1 MYLLLAFFMDFIK
14 TKKITF
20 SIFSILVLA
29 LLFSLAKTIM
39 NYPKINSIELG
50 KINGVAETETQP
62 QNYNDD
68 VVDDATFEYELIGYR
83 VDTMGA
89 NSSVVVKK
97 NNEEYVVQVG
107 DLLENKYKL
116 LSVSEKQVIFDYSGR
131 IFELENLVG
140 K

>member
-1 MYLLLAFFMDFIK
+1 MDFIK

-20 SIFSILVLA
+20 SIFSIMVLA

-50 KINGVAETETQP
+50 KINGVVETETQP

>member
-1 MYLLLAFFMDFIK
+1 MDFVK

-20 SIFSILVLA
+20 SIFSILVLV

-39 NYPKINSIELG
+39 NYPKIDPIELG
-50 KINGVAETETQP
+50 KINGTVETETQP
-62 QNYNDD
+62 QNNNDNL
-68 VVDDATFEYELIGYR
+68 VNDAIFDYELIGYR
-83 VDTMGA
+83 VDTMGT

-97 NNEEYVVQVG
+97 NNEEHVVQVG

-116 LSVSEKQVIFDYSGR
+116 LSVSKKEVIFSYSGK
-131 IFELENLVG
+131 IYELENLVG

>member
-1 MYLLLAFFMDFIK
+1 MDFIK

>member
-1 MYLLLAFFMDFIK
+1 MDFVK

-29 LLFSLAKTIM
+29 LLFSLVKTIM

>member
-1 MYLLLAFFMDFIK
+1 MDLIK

-20 SIFSILVLA
+20 SIFSILAIA
-29 LLFSLAKTIM
+29 LLFGLAKTIV
-39 NYPKINSIELG
+39 NYPKISKIELG
-50 KINGVAETETQP
+50 NINGTLETETQL
-62 QNYNDD
+62 QNYNDEL
-68 VVDDATFEYELIGYR
+68 VNDATFGYELIGYR
-83 VDTMGA
+83 EDTVGD

-116 LSVSEKQVIFDYSGR
+116 LSVSKKKVIFSYSGK
-131 IFELENLVG
+131 IYELENLVG

>member
-1 MYLLLAFFMDFIK
+1 MDFVK

-20 SIFSILVLA
+20 SIFSIMVLA

>member
-1 MYLLLAFFMDFIK
+1 MDIIK

-20 SIFSILVLA
+20 AIFSILSIA
-29 LLFSLAKTIM
+29 LLFGLAKTIV
-39 NYPKINSIELG
+39 NYPKISKIELG
-50 KINGVAETETQP
+50 NINGTLETETQP

-68 VVDDATFEYELIGYR
+68 LVNDATFDYELIGYR
-83 VDTMGA
+83 DDTVGD

-97 NNEEYVVQVG
+97 NNEEFVVQVG

-116 LSVSEKQVIFDYSGR
+116 LSVTEKKVIFAYSGN
-131 IFELENLVG
+131 IFEVETMVG

>member
-1 MYLLLAFFMDFIK
+1 MDFIK

-29 LLFSLAKTIM
+29 LLFSLVKTIM

>member
-1 MYLLLAFFMDFIK
+1 MDFIK

-29 LLFSLAKTIM
+29 LLFSLVKIIM

>member
-1 MYLLLAFFMDFIK
+1 MDFVK

>member
-1 MYLLLAFFMDFIK
+1 MDFIK

-20 SIFSILVLA
+20 SIFSILVLV

>member
-1 MYLLLAFFMDFIK
+1 MDFIK

-20 SIFSILVLA
+20 LIFSILVLV

-62 QNYNDD
+62 QNYNDV

>member
-1 MYLLLAFFMDFIK
+1 MDIIK

-20 SIFSILVLA
+20 AIFSILSIA
-29 LLFSLAKTIM
+29 LLFGLAKTIV
-39 NYPKINSIELG
+39 NYPKISKIELG
-50 KINGVAETETQP
+50 NINGTLETETQP

-68 VVDDATFEYELIGYR
+68 LVNDATFDYELIGYR
-83 VDTMGA
+83 DDTVGD

-97 NNEEYVVQVG
+97 NNEEFVVQVG

-116 LSVSEKQVIFDYSGR
+116 LSVTEKKVIFAYSGN
-131 IFELENLVG
+131 IFEVENLVG